1 MSDRLAA
8 SCASSLSAS
17 PASSLTLASRVWHAA
32 YEEKM
37 ATVFKAA
44 PPSGVF
50 WLYGGYVRAWSKV
63 VEAGG
68 EGGAKAEQKQRPPMA
83 PSAFEALLST
93 LTFTNDADVNV
104 VSGLYRRTM
113 EEGFGGLTELRY
125 PDVGWGDA
133 EWAELS
139 ATLREVA
146 CPGVVT
152 LDLSS
157 NRELRSAEA
166 LSGIGELK
174 ALQHLNLS
182 WCYGLTALPDAIGQL
197 SALQHL
203 DLRGCKGLTVLPDA
217 IGQLSALQH
226 LNLRE
231 CEGLTALP
239 DLSGLPELEVEY
251 LPGRLQPW
259 EAGGRKAWQL
269 V

>member
-8 SCASSLSAS
+8 SCASSLTAS

-44 PPSGVF
+44 PPIESF
-50 WLYGGYVRAWSKV
+50 ELEGGIVYAWSKV

-68 EGGAKAEQKQRPPMA
+68 EGGAEAEQKQRPPMA
-83 PSAFEALLST
+83 PSAFETLLST
-93 LTFTNDADVNV
+93 LAFTNGSDRDVV
-104 VSGLYRRTM
+104 AGLYRRTM

-133 EWAELS
+133 EVAELS

-146 CPGVVT
+146 CPGVVR

-157 NRELRSAEA
+157 NYELRSAEA
-166 LSGIGELK
+166 LSGIFGELK
-174 ALQHLNLS
+174 ALQHLDLTG
-182 WCYGLTALPDAIGQL
+182 CKGLTALPDAIGQL

-203 DLRGCKGLTVLPDA
+203 DLN
-217 IGQLSALQH
+217 S
-226 LNLRE
+226 

-239 DLSGLPELEVEY
+239 DLSGLPELKVRY
-251 LPGRLQPW
+251 LPDHLQPW
-259 EAGGRKAWQL
+259 EAGGRKAWE
-269 V
+269 VA